1 MKFTYQAFVFA
12 SKYAPINDI
21 ATGLTQPMLAEEK
34 DGYFARE
41 GYPLI
46 GTAEVTV
53 TLHSSDEIVQNQI
66 ASLQT
71 QLQDAR
77 AQAHKAEQAIL
88 EKISKL
94 QALTYEPATA

>member
-1 MKFTYQAFVFA
+1 VKFTYQAFVYT
-12 SKYAPINDI
+12 SKYQSIDDI
-21 ATGLTQPMLAEEK
+21 AKGGSQPMLSDDK
-34 DGYFARE
+34 DGYFAKQ

-66 ASLQT
+66 TALQA

-77 AQAHKAEQAIL
+77 AQAHLAEQAIL
-88 EKISKL
+88 ERISKL

>member
-12 SKYAPINDI
+12 NKYTPINEI
-21 ATGLTQPMLAEEK
+21 TEGRTQPMLAQDK
-34 DGYFARE
+34 DGYFAKH

-53 TLHSSDEIVQNQI
+53 TLHSNDEIVQRQI
-66 ASLQT
+66 TSLHA

-77 AQAHKAEQAIL
+77 AQAHLAEQAIL

>member
-1 MKFTYQAFVFA
+1 MKITYTAFVFA
-12 SKYAPINDI
+12 SKYDSIDDI
-21 ATGLTQPMLAEEK
+21 ANGQTRPMLA
-34 DGYFARE
+34 DDSNGYFARE

-66 ASLQT
+66 AALQA

-77 AQAHKAEQAIL
+77 AQAHQAEQAIL
-88 EKISKL
+88 ERISKL